1 MAIEKFKTDN
11 IISLRQRIFMDKV
24 YYLST
29 CDTCRKI
36 LASLPK
42 NNLELH
48 DIKAKPL
55 TEKEVDLLA
64 KMAGSYEALFSR
76 RAERYKSYGLK
87 DQNLTEADFKKYLLD
102 HYTFLSRPVF
112 VINGKIY
119 VGNSKKNVENV
130 IASLR

>member
-1 MAIEKFKTDN
+1 
-11 IISLRQRIFMDKV
+11 MDKA

-48 DIKAKPL
+48 DIKANPL
-55 TEKEVDLLA
+55 TEKEVDVLA
-64 KMAGSYEALFSR
+64 TMAGSYEALFSR

-87 DQNLTEADFKKYLLD
+87 DLQLTEADYKKYLID

-112 VINGKIY
+112 VIGGKIY
-119 VGNSKKNVENV
+119 VGNGKANVANV
-130 IASLR
+130 IAALS

>member
-1 MAIEKFKTDN
+1 
-11 IISLRQRIFMDKV
+11 MDKV

-48 DIKAKPL
+48 DIKVNPL
-55 TEKEVDLLA
+55 TEREIDSLA
-64 KMAGSYEALFSR
+64 KKAGSYQALFSR
-76 RAERYKSYGLK
+76 RAERYKTYGLK
-87 DQNLTEADFKKYLLD
+87 DKNLTETDFKKYLLD

-112 VINGKIY
+112 VIDGKIY

-130 IASLR
+130 IGALS

>member
-1 MAIEKFKTDN
+1 
-11 IISLRQRIFMDKV
+11 MDKV

-48 DIKAKPL
+48 DIKANPL
-55 TEKEVDLLA
+55 TAKEVDSLKKL
-64 KMAGSYEALFSR
+64 AGSYEALFSR

-87 DQNLTEADFKKYLLD
+87 DQNLTEADYKKYLLD

-112 VINGKIY
+112 IIGGKIY
-119 VGNSKKNVENV
+119 IGNSKKNVENV
-130 IASLR
+130 IAALS

>member
-1 MAIEKFKTDN
+1 
-11 IISLRQRIFMDKV
+11 MDKI
-24 YYLST
+24 YYLPT

-48 DIKAKPL
+48 DIRANPL
-55 TEKEVDLLA
+55 TEKEVDALKKL
-64 KMAGSYEALFSR
+64 AGSYEALFSK

-87 DQNLTEADFKKYLLD
+87 DKNLDEAGFKKYLLD

-112 VINGKIY
+112 VIGGKIY

-130 IASLR
+130 IAALSR